1 MNNMHIFDLG
11 MYLEVVELA
20 LLHGKKE
27 GDDMTA
33 ELEEVSRKYTDKIK
47 FIGTTDMDADMLA
60 GNMREN
66 GYKILNMKEIE
77 RRNNDQNTKL

>member
-1 MNNMHIFDLG
+1 MNNIRIVDLG

-20 LLHGKKE
+20 LLHGKQE
-27 GDDMTA
+27 GEDMTA
-33 ELEEVSRKYTDKIK
+33 ELEEIAKKYPDKVK
-47 FIGTTDMDADMLA
+47 FLGESNLDVDMIT
-60 GNMREN
+60 GNLREN

>member
-1 MNNMHIFDLG
+1 MNNMHIVDLV

-20 LLHGKKE
+20 LLHGKHE
-27 GDDMTA
+27 GEDMTA

-47 FIGTTDMDADMLA
+47 FIGTTDMDADMMT

-66 GYKILNMKEIE
+66 GYKVLNLEEIK